1 MNVFGVFYVWKQGRD
16 DDNLETIRK
25 RFKLFNEQTL
35 PVIKHYES
43 IAAVQKV
50 NLQNLN
56 IWYTFGFPQLLNLYC
71 WQAPVKR
78 KLLSNGQ
85 TLVFLIP
92 TSITFFLRNFGDLR
106 DPCVQIPDRQN
117 ELWSWLISSAFATRN
132 WQLIIILVLQIN
144 GMQSVEDVFAEI
156 RPLFNP
162 ILQVQQQLFNPLEIF
177 I

>member
-71 WQAPVKR
+71 
-78 KLLSNGQ
+78 
-85 TLVFLIP
+85 
-92 TSITFFLRNFGDLR
+92 
-106 DPCVQIPDRQN
+106 
-117 ELWSWLISSAFATRN
+117 
-132 WQLIIILVLQIN
+132 
-144 GMQSVEDVFAEI
+144 
-156 RPLFNP
+156 
-162 ILQVQQQLFNPLEIF
+162 
-177 I
+177 